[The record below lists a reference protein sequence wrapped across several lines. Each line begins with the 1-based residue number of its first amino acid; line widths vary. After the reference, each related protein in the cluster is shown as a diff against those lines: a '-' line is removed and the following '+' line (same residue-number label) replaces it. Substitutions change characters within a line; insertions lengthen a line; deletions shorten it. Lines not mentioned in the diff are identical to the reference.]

1 MIQKND
7 ASRSMQQNA
16 DKAAYMLAWR
26 DRYIKTLQ
34 ERLAGREEENEML
47 SALLF
52 CALFRLTAEQETG
65 EREVLIPTSLV
76 TELLGNWQSRVVSKG
91 EEYAVRFFR
100 RAPSEE
106 PHEQEGDGK

>member
-34 ERLAGREEENEML
+34 ERLAG
-47 SALLF
+47 
-52 CALFRLTAEQETG
+52 
-65 EREVLIPTSLV
+65 
-76 TELLGNWQSRVVSKG
+76 
-91 EEYAVRFFR
+91 
-100 RAPSEE
+100 
-106 PHEQEGDGK
+106 